1 LLLYKLDSVFH
12 LVFPIVYVWLALICR
27 NGNTISSVVKMFN
40 IFLYTAHFTSCLSQL
55 IITGKMSNEIS
66 LIAAAENV
74 FKTYNTGKISVQALN
89 GINLNIMRGEMVAI
103 MGPSGCGKTTL
114 LNCMSGLDS
123 VDSGDVSIAGQV
135 LRTMSDDSL
144 SEYRAKYMG
153 FVFQFYN
160 LLPVLSALENVELPL
175 ILAGASQKEATERAK
190 EKLSLVGLGD
200 RFEHLPAE
208 LSGGQQ
214 QRVSIARS
222 LANDPAI
229 VWADEP
235 TGNLDSANALEIM
248 DLLKRL
254 NQAHGQT
261 FVLVTHSDE
270 VGKLADRVVQ
280 MSDGVIIGDGK
291 RISNRRLS

>member
-1 LLLYKLDSVFH
+1 M
-12 LVFPIVYVWLALICR
+12 
-27 NGNTISSVVKMFN
+27 SS
-40 IFLYTAHFTSCLSQL
+40 
-55 IITGKMSNEIS
+55 EIN
-66 LIAAAENV
+66 LIAVAENV
-74 FKTYNTGKISVQALN
+74 FKTYNTSKIAVQALN
-89 GINLNIMRGEMVAI
+89 GINLNITKGEMVAI

-135 LRTMSDDSL
+135 LRTMSDDAL

-153 FVFQFYN
+153 FVFQSYN

-175 ILAGASQKEATERAK
+175 ILAGASQKEASEKAK

-200 RFEHLPAE
+200 RFDHLPAE

-248 DLLKRL
+248 TLLKRL
-254 NQAHGQT
+254 NKAHGQT
-261 FVLVTHSDE
+261 FVLVTHSNE

-291 RISNRRLS
+291 RVTKRRPN